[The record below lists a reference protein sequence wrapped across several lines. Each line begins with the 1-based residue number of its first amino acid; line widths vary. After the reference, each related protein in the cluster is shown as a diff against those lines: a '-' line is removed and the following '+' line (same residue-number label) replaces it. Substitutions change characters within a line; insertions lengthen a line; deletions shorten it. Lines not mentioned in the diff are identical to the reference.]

1 MCVQWSV
8 SCTMYSGKLR
18 VTLQWRKSTFNTGCP
33 VCQKT
38 SWPVPVPEMAQIPA
52 LLDTEIMR
60 SEVWCWSTV
69 SRHKADADLMSCE
82 RTLQK
87 A

>member
-1 MCVQWSV
+1 MRVQWSV

-38 SWPVPVPEMAQIPA
+38 SWPLCA
-52 LLDTEIMR
+52 
-60 SEVWCWSTV
+60 SEQLFSP
-69 SRHKADADLMSCE
+69 SPGNGPNSGAA
-82 RTLQK
+82 
-87 A
+87 